1 LLTSGSDGGAL
12 PETGLQRHFAIGEK
26 SAPTLCGTVGIH
38 EISPLAQ
45 EVEEM
50 SVTDNKQIICDYVA
64 AWNRGD
70 LESMSQFWDKG
81 MIHHARER
89 SHNFAAVQKI
99 VADFMAAFPDLQFNI
114 LDIFGEGDRV
124 LTRMTARGTHRG
136 CYLGHPPTHKKI
148 ECGVMGVSRLANG
161 KIVEHW
167 GVTDELA
174 MMGQLGMLPAEYLEA
189 MA

>member
-1 LLTSGSDGGAL
+1 M
-12 PETGLQRHFAIGEK
+12 
-26 SAPTLCGTVGIH
+26 
-38 EISPLAQ
+38 
-45 EVEEM
+45 M
-50 SVTDNKQIICDYVA
+50 SVADNKQIVSDYVA
-64 AWNRGD
+64 TWNRGD
-70 LESMSQFWDKG
+70 LEGMSNFWDKD

-89 SHNFAAVQKI
+89 SHDFAAVRKI
-99 VADFMAAFPDLQFNI
+99 VADFMRAFPDLRFEI

-136 CYLGHPPTHKKI
+136 WYLGYPPTNKKI
-148 ECGVMGVSRLANG
+148 ECAVMGVSRLADG

-174 MMGQLGMLPAEYLEA
+174 MMGQLGMMPVEYLEA

>member
-1 LLTSGSDGGAL
+1 VTVMLHAISPNFEEVDVMSVVENKKL
-12 PETGLQRHFAIGEK
+12 IGE
-26 SAPTLCGTVGIH
+26 
-38 EISPLAQ
+38 
-45 EVEEM
+45 
-50 SVTDNKQIICDYVA
+50 YVA

-70 LESMSQFWDKG
+70 LKGMSEFWDKG

-99 VADFMAAFPDLQFNI
+99 VSDFMVAFPDLKFDI
-114 LDIFGEGDRV
+114 LDIFGEDDRV
-124 LTRMTARGTHRG
+124 LTRMSASGTHKG
-136 CYLGHPPTHKKI
+136 AYLGYPPTNKKVQ
-148 ECGVMGVSRLANG
+148 CTVMGVSRLAKG

-174 MMGQLGMLPAEYLEA
+174 MMGQLGMLPMEYLEA